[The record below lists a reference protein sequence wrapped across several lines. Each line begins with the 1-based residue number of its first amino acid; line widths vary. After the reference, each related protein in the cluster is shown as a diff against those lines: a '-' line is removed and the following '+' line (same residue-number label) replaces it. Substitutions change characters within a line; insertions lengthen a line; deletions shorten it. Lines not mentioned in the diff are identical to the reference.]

1 VRRLKEVNPK
11 LVPEVNI
18 GMVGHVSHGKTSLV
32 EAISGKSTLIH
43 SEELK
48 RGITIRLG
56 YADASIYKCLN
67 CGKYSTSSKCPFCFS
82 DAELQ
87 RTVSFIDAP
96 GHETL
101 MATVL
106 TGASLMDGAI
116 LVIAAN
122 EKCPQPQTRE
132 HLKVLELMGVKN
144 VIIVQSKIDL
154 VSEEEAL
161 KNYQQ
166 IKDFVKGTGLEE
178 APIIPVSSQQRVNI
192 DAVLE
197 AIEKFIPT
205 PKRDET
211 KDLRMLVARSFDINK
226 PGTEPEKLVGG
237 VLGGAIAQGKLKLED
252 EIEIRPGIR
261 LGEKFQPL
269 FTKVVGLQKAKI
281 DLQEA
286 GPGGLLGVLTELDP
300 FLTKSDS
307 LVGNVVGL
315 PGKLPEVFESL
326 SLEVNLLERVVG
338 SEDLK
343 EMAPIKLNEDLMIN
357 VGTARSV
364 GTVVEMKKNRI
375 QLKLKIPVCAEKKDK
390 VVISRQVAGRWRL
403 VGYGVIV

>member
-1 VRRLKEVNPK
+1 
-11 LVPEVNI
+11 
-18 GMVGHVSHGKTSLV
+18 
-32 EAISGKSTLIH
+32 
-43 SEELK
+43 
-48 RGITIRLG
+48 
-56 YADASIYKCLN
+56 
-67 CGKYSTSSKCPFCFS
+67 
-82 DAELQ
+82 
-87 RTVSFIDAP
+87 
-96 GHETL
+96 
-101 MATVL
+101 
-106 TGASLMDGAI
+106 
-116 LVIAAN
+116 
-122 EKCPQPQTRE
+122 
-132 HLKVLELMGVKN
+132 
-144 VIIVQSKIDL
+144 
-154 VSEEEAL
+154 
-161 KNYQQ
+161 
-166 IKDFVKGTGLEE
+166 LEE
-178 APIIPVSSQQRVNI
+178 APIIPVSSQQRINI

-211 KDLRMLVARSFDINK
+211 KDLKMFVARSFDINK
-226 PGTEPEKLVGG
+226 PGAEPEKLVGG

-269 FTKVVGLQKAKI
+269 FTKVVGLQKAKL
-281 DLQEA
+281 DLEEA
-286 GPGGLLGVLTELDP
+286 GPGGLLGILTELDP

-307 LVGNVVGL
+307 LVGNVIGL
-315 PGKLPEVFESL
+315 PGKLPEVFSSL

-403 VGYGVIV
+403 VGYGVVH

>member
-1 VRRLKEVNPK
+1 VRKLKEVNPR
-11 LVPEVNI
+11 LVPEINI
-18 GMVGHVSHGKTSLV
+18 GMLGHVAHGKTSLV
-32 EAISGKSTLIH
+32 EAISGKSTLTH

-56 YADASIYKCLN
+56 YADASIYKCLK
-67 CGKYSTSSKCPFCFS
+67 CGKYSTSQKCPFCFS
-82 DAELQ
+82 DTELQ

-116 LVIAAN
+116 LLIAAN

-132 HLKVLELMGVKN
+132 HLAVLELIGIKN

-166 IKDFVKGTGLEE
+166 IKDFIKGTSLEE

-211 KDLRMLVARSFDINK
+211 KDLRMFVARSFDINK

-237 VLGGAIAQGKLKLED
+237 VLGGAIAQGKLKLGD
-252 EIEIRPGIR
+252 EIEIRPGVR

-269 FTKVVGLQKAKI
+269 FTKVVGLQKAKL
-281 DLQEA
+281 DLEEA

-315 PGKLPEVFESL
+315 PGKLPEVFSSL
-326 SLEVNLLERVVG
+326 SLQVNLLERVVG

-364 GTVVEMKKNRI
+364 GTVIEAKKNRI
-375 QLKLKIPVCAEKKDK
+375 QLKLKIPVCAEKNDK
-390 VVISRQVAGRWRL
+390 IVISRQVAGRWRL
-403 VGYGVIV
+403 VGYGIIQ